1 MDDLDRRRREE
12 EDLAGAP
19 KIDAREFSD
28 ALAKIHGHDWAQTR
42 HGVWVAARETSE
54 AVKAGG
60 RLSSIMP
67 KVLPRNFD
75 VFPQTDLLPS
85 VGKVSAGVKKAI
97 MAVIY
102 AADLTQTSLDQIL
115 TFASRLDRDGGEL
128 GHTLPRIV
136 ATPLRSVTGVPR
148 IILTSGAGGRRG
160 SVDAIM
166 EGFDFS
172 GGTTSA
178 RDEVGAVNRFRA
190 ACLDALDA
198 RRLKVASSTEH
209 AHEERPLSGVIKA
222 SRNAPADGAG
232 GGSGEKVAPGAAIFK
247 KRKTL

>member
-12 EDLAGAP
+12 EDLAGVS
-19 KIDAREFSD
+19 KFDTREASD
-28 ALAKIHGHDWAQTR
+28 ALARIHGHDWARTR
-42 HGVWVAARETSE
+42 QGVWVAARETSE
-54 AVKAGG
+54 AVKVGT
-60 RLSSIMP
+60 RLAAIIP

-85 VGKVSAGVKKAI
+85 VGKVSAGVTRAI

-102 AADLTQTSLDQIL
+102 AEDLNPTSMDHIL

-128 GHTLPRIV
+128 GYTLPRIV
-136 ATPLRSVTGVPR
+136 ATPLRAVTGVPR

-160 SVDAIM
+160 SIDAIM

-172 GGTTSA
+172 GSTTSA
-178 RDEVGAVNRFRA
+178 RDEMGAVNRFRA
-190 ACLDALDA
+190 ACLDALNA
-198 RRLKVASSTEH
+198 RRLKVASGTDK
-209 AHEERPLSGVIKA
+209 ATEERPLAGVIKA

-232 GGSGEKVAPGAAIFK
+232 GGSGEKVTPGAAIFR
-247 KRKTL
+247 KR